1 MRPAIIWTIF
11 HKELLE
17 TLRDR
22 RTLLMMIGL
31 PVLLY
36 PMMII
41 GIGWFQKSETEKREE
56 RTSVVAVW
64 GEEPPAVV
72 GVLRGAGKMTLKR
85 WAGAPDD
92 IRKILQDP
100 TMRPMRT
107 VVSNQPVGNR
117 QRGTVT
123 EPENPVLASAR
134 SAVAA
139 HTANAVLIFWPGF
152 VQSIDSDGLG
162 SVSVYYDS
170 VQPDSL
176 LARDRL
182 VDALGRYRASVVQRR
197 EEARRLVPGFALGV
211 EVLQRNVASEQR
223 RGGELLGML
232 LPFVLI
238 VMSLLGGLYP
248 AIDLTAGEKERGTM
262 QTLMCAPVGAHEII
276 VGKFI
281 TVWAIALITAAVNV
295 VSLAATIGRLMPGG
309 NLALP
314 LSSYFTTFAMLVPVT
329 FIISALFL
337 AVAAFAR
344 DFKDGQNFLMPVYMV
359 LAMPAVATMLPGVQL
374 TAGTAFLPVLNIALL
389 IKSVMLSEA
398 AADLVFLTLVS
409 SAAYAG
415 LALAL
420 AARVFQQEQVL
431 LGGQESLAQLLGVE
445 RRTRRLPG
453 PGVAVVAFAIVL
465 VVVFYGSLLLQR
477 AGIVATLLVTEYGFF
492 LLPTLGLVFW
502 LGYSPRDTLSL
513 RVPPLRALIG
523 SALIGISAWTI
534 AAGVLIRLLPPPDS
548 LTRALQRILLLDGKS
563 APLWVVWLVIG
574 LTPALCEELFFRGF
588 VLSGFRRLGVV
599 PALLASALLF
609 GLAHS
614 SVYRL
619 LPTAFL
625 GLLFGYAVW
634 RTRSVGC
641 SILAHLLNNGIT
653 ATVVYVPAYAQ
664 WLGMGKERFLPWTTT
679 AIGCVIALVGL
690 LLIASVPQVRDQSR
704 DQGRTD
710 AVGIGDELT
719 L

>member
-1 MRPAIIWTIF
+1 VRPSIIRTIF
-11 HKELLE
+11 RKELVE

-41 GIGWFQKSETEKREE
+41 GVGWFQQSEIEKRKE
-56 RTSVVAVW
+56 RTSAVALW
-64 GEEPPAVV
+64 GEEPAAVV
-72 GVLRGAGKMTLKR
+72 QVLRSAGKIALTR
-85 WAGAPDD
+85 WDGAPAD
-92 IRKILQDP
+92 IRVALLDRAA
-100 TMRPMRT
+100 RPPKS
-107 VVSNQPVGNR
+107 VVGNPRIGSR
-117 QRGTVT
+117 QPGSVT
-123 EPENPVLASAR
+123 EAENPVLAAAR
-134 SAVAA
+134 RAVAERR
-139 HTANAVLIFWPGF
+139 TDAVLVFWPGF
-152 VQSIDSDGLG
+152 EQSLGGDGLG
-162 SVSVYYDS
+162 SASVYYDS

-182 VDALGRYRASVVQRR
+182 VEVLARYRAIVVQRR
-197 EEARRLVPGFALGV
+197 EVVHGLTPGFAIGV

-262 QTLMCAPVGAHEII
+262 QTLMCAPVDAHEII
-276 VGKFI
+276 LGKFL
-281 TVWAIALITAAVNV
+281 TVWAIALITALVNV
-295 VSLAATIGRLMPGG
+295 VSLAATIGRLVPGTS
-309 NLALP
+309 LSLP
-314 LSSYFTTFAMLVPVT
+314 LSSYVATFAMLVPVT
-329 FIISALFL
+329 FLISALFL

-374 TAGTAFLPVLNIALL
+374 TATTAFLPVLNIALL
-389 IKSVMLSEA
+389 IKSMMLAEA
-398 AADLVFLTLVS
+398 APDLVFLTLVS

-431 LGGQESLAQLLGVE
+431 LGGQESIAQLLGADI
-445 RRTRRLPG
+445 RSRALPG

-477 AGIVATLLVTEYGFF
+477 AGMIASLLVTEYAFF

-502 LGYSPRDTLSL
+502 LGYPARDTLAL
-513 RVPPLRALIG
+513 RRPPLRALVG
-523 SALIGISAWTI
+523 CVLIGLSAWTI
-534 AAGVLIRLLPPPDS
+534 AGGLLIRLLPPPDS
-548 LTRALQRILLLDGKS
+548 LVRALQRILLLDGKS
-563 APLWVVWLVIG
+563 APLWIVWLVIG
-574 LTPALCEELFFRGF
+574 VTPAVCEELFFRGL
-588 VLSGFRRLGVV
+588 VLSGFRRLGIVS
-599 PALLASALLF
+599 ALLGSALLF

-625 GLLFGYAVW
+625 GVLFGYAVW
-634 RTRSVGC
+634 RTGSIAC
-641 SILAHLLNNGIT
+641 SMLAHAVNNALT
-653 ATVVYVPAYAQ
+653 ATIVSAPAYFQ
-664 WLGMGKERFLPWTTT
+664 WLGMGKGQFVPWRIT
-679 AIGCVIALVGL
+679 AAGCAIAAVGV
-690 LLIASVPQVRDQSR
+690 LLIRSVPQFRYEREESAQASR
-704 DQGRTD
+704 G
-710 AVGIGDELT
+710 
-719 L
+719 